1 MLAGG
6 SACCLRSHS
15 REEDTRMNHPTV
27 NVVNNASRAIFID
40 HDPNWDDQVL
50 KIDGQP
56 IHRAYSLSPG
66 AAAKVSVDWDGA
78 AEELMI
84 GVIFSDLA
92 DESDGYQLSIGQ
104 APSTGE
110 LDVTD
115 GDGQGRVT
123 YTVKDQA
130 PWSMTM
136 DFVDA

>member
-1 MLAGG
+1 
-6 SACCLRSHS
+6 
-15 REEDTRMNHPTV
+15 MNHPTV
-27 NVVNNASRAIFID
+27 TVLNNASRAIFID

-50 KIDGQP
+50 KVDGRPIQQP
-56 IHRAYSLSPG
+56 YTLNPG
-66 AAAKVSVDWDGA
+66 VAAKVSVDWSGA
-78 AEELMI
+78 GEELMI
-84 GVIFSDLA
+84 GVIFSDKA

-115 GDGQGRVT
+115 GDGHGRVK

>member
-1 MLAGG
+1 
-6 SACCLRSHS
+6 
-15 REEDTRMNHPTV
+15 MNHPTV
-27 NVVNNASRAIFID
+27 TVLNNASRDIFID

-50 KIDGQP
+50 KVDGRP
-56 IHRAYSLSPG
+56 IHQAYTLNPG
-66 AAAKVSVDWDGA
+66 VAAKVSVDWNGA
-78 AEELMI
+78 GEELMI
-84 GVIFSDLA
+84 GVIFSDKT

-115 GDGQGRVT
+115 GDGQGRVK